1 MELKTVIKLN
11 YNIRECLKKI
21 TDFHQDIAALN
32 SNIIVC
38 NLGGD
43 LFNHIPE
50 LSEKISQKELQ
61 ITLQKQQIKQLIIQ
75 LNEQI

>member
-1 MELKTVIKLN
+1 MELKKIIALT

-21 TDFHQDIAALN
+21 TDLHQDIDALN
-32 SNIIVC
+32 SNIHIC
-38 NLGGD
+38 NLSGD
-43 LFNHIPE
+43 LFNHVPE
-50 LSEKISQKELQ
+50 LSSKIAAKELQ

>member
-1 MELKTVIKLN
+1 MELKKIIALT
-11 YNIRECLKKI
+11 YNIRKCIEQI
-21 TDFHQDIAALN
+21 TSLSEDIDALN

-50 LSEKISQKELQ
+50 LNTKISQKELQ

-75 LNEQI
+75 LNNEI

>member
-1 MELKTVIKLN
+1 MELKKVIKLT

-21 TDFHQDIAALN
+21 TDLHQNIAALN
-32 SNIIVC
+32 SNIHIC

-43 LFNHIPE
+43 LFNHVPE
-50 LSEKISQKELQ
+50 LNSKINEKELQ